1 MSDFISKNYADHLS
15 EGKIRGSKC
24 SKCGALHLPPRP
36 ICSKCGGSDMAWKD
50 VSWDG
55 VIQAFTVVHVLL
67 SSMVGRSPYA
77 VAVVKLDDGPSVS
90 GLVLDVGEDELS
102 VGARVVAELVKE
114 GETTS
119 LCFKRA

>member
-1 MSDFISKNYADHLS
+1 
-15 EGKIRGSKC
+15 
-24 SKCGALHLPPRP
+24 
-36 ICSKCGGSDMAWKD
+36 MAWKD

-55 VIQAFTVVHVLL
+55 VIQAFTVVHVPL
-67 SSMVGRSPYA
+67 SFMVGRSPYA

-90 GLVLDVGEDELS
+90 GLVFYVDEGELS
-102 VGARVVAELVKE
+102 VGARVAAELVKE

>member
-1 MSDFISKNYADHLS
+1 
-15 EGKIRGSKC
+15 
-24 SKCGALHLPPRP
+24 
-36 ICSKCGGSDMAWKD
+36 MAWKD